1 MRHTRTGWW
10 LEEAGE
16 VTPTR
21 PLDGDAR
28 ADVVV
33 VGGGYLGLW
42 TAWQLRELEPELDV
56 LVLEAAVCGHGPSG
70 RNGGFCETL
79 WGDAPTLR
87 DHAGDAAA
95 LAVCRASEYAVRGIG
110 AWCEAN
116 AVDAWFRE
124 APMLQVATTDSQAGS
139 WDVVVDAAAALG
151 EPDAGLVSL
160 GRRGASALRLAP
172 LPRRRAVPP
181 ERDRASGSP
190 RARPPRKAPR
200 ARRADPRAHRGDP
213 PRARRER
220 RDPSRSGGRERRRP
234 RRQLRRRVL
243 PRLPAAR
250 SRSRPPTSSSPS
262 RFRTCSTSSAGRAAR
277 RSSTAAPSSTTCGRR
292 ATAVSSFGWG
302 GGAMGL
308 GGRASDRLELDRDVV
323 VETERALRRFFPQTR
338 GRDVTHAWGGP
349 IDVSPT
355 HLPIFGSRG
364 RVHHGFGFTGNG
376 VGPSYLGG
384 EILARLALDRRDE
397 RTALAIVEPPR
408 KLFPPEPFRYAGGS
422 LIRRALVAKD
432 AAEDDGREPSAPTR
446 ARRRRSR
453 AGSASASHASAERVP
468 ARQGEEPRSNS
479 CTHERELRQALGT
492 PLPRPQRRAPLGGRR
507 RPRRVRPRQ
516 SPAAAA
522 ARDLTARPR
531 RPRADER
538 AALARPPRARAVRSH
553 LPGRNG
559 TTPSAPLLGLEG
571 SDRRPRADA
580 GDPS

>member
-21 PLDGDAR
+21 SLDEDAR

-87 DHAGDAAA
+87 ERSGDAAA
-95 LAVCRASEYAVRGIG
+95 LAVCRASEDAVRGIG

-116 AVDAWFRE
+116 GVDAWFRE

-139 WDVVVDAAAALG
+139 WDRVVDAAAALG
-151 EPDAGLVSL
+151 EPDQVSSLSADKVRARCASPLFLGGGLYSLNATVHPARLALGLRARLLERGVRIHERTEVTRLERDGSVETRAGRV
-160 GRRGASALRLAP
+160 GASAAVLA
-172 LPRRRAVPP
+172 VN
-181 ERDRASGSP
+181 S
-190 RARPPRKAPR
+190 
-200 ARRADPRAHRGDP
+200 
-213 PRARRER
+213 
-220 RDPSRSGGRERRRP
+220 
-234 RRQLRRRVL
+234 
-243 PRLPAAR
+243 
-250 SRSRPPTSSSPS
+250 
-262 RFRTCSTSSAGRAAR
+262 
-277 RSSTAAPSSTTCGRR
+277 AAPSFPGYRRSLAVASSHIVLTEPIPDVLDELGWTGGEAIVDSRTLVHYMRTTRDGRI
-292 ATAVSSFGWG
+292 AFGWG

-323 VETERALRRFFPQTR
+323 VETERALHRFFPQTR

-355 HLPIFGSRG
+355 HLPIFGSHG
-364 RVHHGFGFTGNG
+364 GVHHGFGFTGNG

-408 KLFPPEPFRYAGGS
+408 KLFPPEPFRYAGGA

-446 ARRRRSR
+446 VL
-453 AGSASASHASAERVP
+453 AS
-468 ARQGEEPRSNS
+468 
-479 CTHERELRQALGT
+479 
-492 PLPRPQRRAPLGGRR
+492 LPRR
-507 RPRRVRPRQ
+507 
-516 SPAAAA
+516 
-522 ARDLTARPR
+522 
-531 RPRADER
+531 
-538 AALARPPRARAVRSH
+538 
-553 LPGRNG
+553 
-559 TTPSAPLLGLEG
+559 LGL
-571 SDRRPRADA
+571 RLPR
-580 GDPS
+580 